1 MWKENPRGTWVFKTR
16 VSSLHLRVLLS
27 QTQCSSLCR
36 SKYQIVQSPTQC
48 SIVQSELQR
57 SWFFLCS
64 LSSDHSS
71 FVIRSFFLS
80 SDRSSFW
87 VSSSSSSSF
96 YSSSTGFIFVLFL
109 LFDFRLVR
117 ATASQS
123 QTDSIHNFIVK
134 VGFYFF
140 FLGDAFSCFFFFFF
154 LKKISCGFLLFVILD
169 LQRSTGFLLLLGCYL
184 FFTKKIES

>member
-1 MWKENPRGTWVFKTR
+1 MELEFLRLEF
-16 VSSLHLRVLLS
+16 SSLHLRVLLS
-27 QTQCSSLCR
+27 QTQCSSSCR
-36 SKYQIVQSPTQC
+36 SEYQIIQSPTQC

-64 LSSDHSS
+64 SSSDHSS

-117 ATASQS
+117 ATVSQS

-134 VGFYFF
+134 VGY
-140 FLGDAFSCFFFFFF
+140 FFFFFGRCFFLF

-169 LQRSTGFLLLLGCYL
+169 LQRSTRFLLLLGCYL